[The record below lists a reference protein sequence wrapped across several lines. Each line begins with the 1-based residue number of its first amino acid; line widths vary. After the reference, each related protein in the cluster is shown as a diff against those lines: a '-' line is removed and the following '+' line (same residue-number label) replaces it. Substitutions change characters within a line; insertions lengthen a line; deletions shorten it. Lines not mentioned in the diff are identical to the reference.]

1 MSIDDYLDLLNYAK
15 AINDR
20 QWQADIIE
28 SLKNFKAVS
37 DEDPQDQQKSVI
49 ELWTQFDAINVLIM
63 ELLDKLR
70 EHEHSEEQQQWREQ
84 LWALKMERNIV
95 SKKIL
100 NRYIKIR

>member
-28 SLKNFKAVS
+28 NLKNFKEVS
-37 DEDPQDQQKSVI
+37 DEDPQNQKQSVI

-63 ELLDKLR
+63 DLLDKLR
-70 EHEHSEEQQQWREQ
+70 EHEQSEEQQQWREQ